1 MQTTHY
7 DAVIIGSGPGGE
19 GAAMK
24 LAKSGKRVALVEKH
38 SLVGGGCT
46 HWGTIPSKALRHH
59 VTLLKK
65 YRSSPLIQD
74 IHERTRL
81 EFPQILRATEVV
93 VSDQVSTR
101 YRHYDR
107 NRVNI
112 IEGHAS
118 FSDAGTL
125 TVTHG
130 GRKVAMLTAD
140 HFVIA
145 TGSRPYHPEGV
156 NFDHP
161 RILDSDTVLSLDKT
175 PSSIT
180 IYGAGVI
187 GCEYASIFANLD
199 IKVNLVNTQER
210 LLSFLDDEI
219 TDALSY
225 HLRDQGVIIRHNEV
239 MQKIEA
245 TDSEVV
251 LETKSGK
258 QFRSS
263 VLLWANGRSGNCD
276 DMNLDAIGIGTNHR
290 GQVEV
295 DANYR
300 TALPHI
306 YAVGDVAGPPGL
318 ASASYD
324 QGRFVGA
331 TIADGQTHGQVIE
344 EFPSGIY
351 TIPEISSLG
360 KTERE
365 LTAEGVPYE
374 VGQAMFKHI
383 ARAQI
388 TDSTVGMLKIL
399 FHRETR
405 EILGLHCF
413 GETAAEIIHIG
424 QAILRQKGEANTL
437 DYFTE
442 TTFNYPTMAEA
453 YRVAALNGL
462 NRLKSPL

>member
-1 MQTTHY
+1 MSTTQY
-7 DAVIIGSGPGGE
+7 DTVIIGTGPGGE

-24 LAKSGKRVALVEKH
+24 LAKSGKRVAIVEKH
-38 SLVGGGCT
+38 SQVGGGCT
-46 HWGTIPSKALRHH
+46 HWGTIPSKSLRHN

-74 IHERTRL
+74 INQQTRL
-81 EFPQILRATEVV
+81 DFPRILRATEDVV
-93 VSDQVSTR
+93 LEQVTTR
-101 YRHYDR
+101 YRHYAR
-107 NRVNI
+107 NKVDI
-112 IEGHAS
+112 IEGHAR
-118 FSDAGTL
+118 FLDANTL
-125 TVTHG
+125 SVTQQGHE
-130 GRKVAMLTAD
+130 VSQLTASQ
-140 HFVIA
+140 FIIA

-161 RILDSDTVLSLDKT
+161 NIVDSDTILSLQET

-210 LLSFLDDEI
+210 LLAFLDDEI

-225 HLRDQGVIIRHNEV
+225 HLRDQGVVIRHNET
-239 MQKIEA
+239 MQSIEA
-245 TDSEVV
+245 SDSGVI
-251 LETKSGK
+251 LHTQSGK
-258 QFRSS
+258 QFHSNI
-263 VLLWANGRSGNCD
+263 LLWANGRSGNCD
-276 DMNLDAIGIGTNHR
+276 NMGLDAIGIDTNRR
-290 GQVEV
+290 GQIKV
-295 DANYR
+295 DENYR
-300 TALPHI
+300 TPQAHI

-324 QGRFVGA
+324 QGRFVGS
-331 TIADGQTHGQVIE
+331 TIANGGTDWQVIE

-365 LTAEGVPYE
+365 LTKDGIPYE

-399 FHRETR
+399 FHRETL

-424 QAILRQKGEANTL
+424 QAIMRQEGDANTL
-437 DYFTE
+437 KYFTE

-453 YRVAALNGL
+453 YRIAALNGL
-462 NRLKSPL
+462 NRLRTGH